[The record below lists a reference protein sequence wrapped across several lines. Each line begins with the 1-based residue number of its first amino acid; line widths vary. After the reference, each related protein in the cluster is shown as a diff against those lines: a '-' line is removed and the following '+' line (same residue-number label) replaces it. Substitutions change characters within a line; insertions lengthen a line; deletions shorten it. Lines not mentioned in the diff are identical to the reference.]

1 MTPSESPSVRIDLVA
16 FASAADALGTG
27 ELEVEL
33 PAGSTVE
40 DLRRHL
46 EERFPELARHWPR
59 LAVAVD
65 GELAAADAE
74 LPSGAEVALL
84 PPVSGG
90 APGPDG
96 EGRAPTSGAPLFPEG
111 GPRAALTEE
120 PLDVA
125 AVTDAVRHPACGAV
139 LIFLGTV
146 RDSHRGRL
154 VSHLAYSAYRTMAR
168 RRLGRIV
175 EDLEQ
180 DHRTGGAGLRA
191 AIVHRLGEVR
201 AGQPSVVIAVA
212 SPHREAAYE
221 ASRRAL
227 ERLKAEVPIWK
238 KEHYGDGEATWR
250 EEEPLVV

>member
-1 MTPSESPSVRIDLVA
+1 MRSMTETPVRLQVLA

-27 ELEVEL
+27 ELPVEL

-46 EERFPELARHWPR
+46 EERSPELARHWPR

-65 GELAAADAE
+65 GELVSGDAE

-90 APGPDG
+90 APEAARTTGD
-96 EGRAPTSGAPLFPEG
+96 PLFPEG

-125 AVTDAVRHPACGAV
+125 AVTGAVRGPGCGAV
-139 LIFLGTV
+139 LVFLGTV
-146 RDSHRGRL
+146 RDSHRGRP
-154 VSHLAYSAYRTMAR
+154 VSHLTYRAYRPMAR
-168 RRLGRIV
+168 ERLARIV
-175 EDLEQ
+175 RDLEEE
-180 DHRTGGAGLRA
+180 GGAGEASGLRA
-191 AIVHRLGEVR
+191 AIVHRLGEVA
-201 AGQPSVVIAVA
+201 AGEPSVVIAVA
-212 SPHREAAYE
+212 SPHREAAYA

-238 KEHYGDGEATWR
+238 KEHYAGGEARWR
-250 EEEPLVV
+250 EEERLVV